1 MNDSKRRSVCQKVRV
16 SPCGR
21 EGQAGTDHESAVS
34 GGKES
39 LTELYRFPDS
49 VAIRVRKRA

>member
-1 MNDSKRRSVCQKVRV
+1 MCQRVRV
-16 SPCGR
+16 SPCGQA
-21 EGQAGTDHESAVS
+21 GQAGTDQESAVS
-34 GGKES
+34 GGKEL